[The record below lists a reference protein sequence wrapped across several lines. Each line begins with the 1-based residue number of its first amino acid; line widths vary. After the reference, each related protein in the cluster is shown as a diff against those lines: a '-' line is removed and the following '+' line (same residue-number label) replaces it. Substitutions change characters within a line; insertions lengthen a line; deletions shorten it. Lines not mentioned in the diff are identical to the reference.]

1 MDESGVDYD
10 ARLAALARAFAQSL
24 PGKRAEIEAA
34 WARWCAGEAEAAARA
49 TLQALTHRL
58 GGSADNYGFEA
69 LGAAARA
76 LDAALQ
82 PRLGA
87 APAQVAA
94 GVTAL
99 LAAFERPAPAP

>member
-10 ARLAALARAFAQSL
+10 ARLAELTRAFAQSL

-34 WARWCAGEAEAAARA
+34 WARWRTGEAAARA

-76 LDAALQ
+76 LDAALR
-82 PRLGA
+82 PRLDA

-94 GVTAL
+94 GVMAL
-99 LAAFERPAPAP
+99 LDAFERPAPAP

>member
-10 ARLAALARAFAQSL
+10 ARLAALAAAFAQSL
-24 PGKRAEIEAA
+24 PDKRAQIEAA
-34 WARWCAGEAEAAARA
+34 WARWRAGDAAARA
-49 TLQALTHRL
+49 MLQALTHRL

-87 APAQVAA
+87 VPAQVAG

-99 LAAFERPAPAP
+99 LAAFDRSAPAS

>member
-10 ARLAALARAFAQSL
+10 ARLAALTRAFAQSL

-34 WARWCAGEAEAAARA
+34 WARWCAGEAAARA

-82 PRLGA
+82 PRRGA

-94 GVTAL
+94 GVMAL
-99 LAAFERPAPAP
+99 LDAFERPAPAP

>member
-10 ARLAALARAFAQSL
+10 ARLAALATAFAQSL

-34 WARWCAGEAEAAARA
+34 WTRWRAGEAAARA

-76 LDAALQ
+76 LDAALL

-87 APAQVAA
+87 APAQVA
-94 GVTAL
+94 GVVAAL
-99 LAAFERPAPAP
+99 LAVFDRPAPAP